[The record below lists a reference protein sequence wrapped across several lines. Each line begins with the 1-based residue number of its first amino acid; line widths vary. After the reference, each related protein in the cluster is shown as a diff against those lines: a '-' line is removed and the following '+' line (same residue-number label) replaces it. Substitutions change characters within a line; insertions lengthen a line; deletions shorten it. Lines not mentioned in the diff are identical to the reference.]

1 VRLARAGMGYGMM
14 PLMQAEEW
22 VTRGELVSIAPGQ
35 VLEVP
40 LYWHFWR
47 HSGELIE
54 RLTAALDMVRLH

>member
-1 VRLARAGMGYGMM
+1 MM

-22 VTRGELVSIAPGQ
+22 LTRGELVSIAPGQ

-54 RLTAALDMVRLH
+54 RLTAALDRVQLR